1 MLDLGFSE
9 MMVIAVVALVVLGPE
24 RLPKLART
32 VGHLV
37 GRMQRYVA
45 DVKSDIT
52 REMELEEL
60 RKFRQT
66 VEETAS
72 SVQTSF
78 NSFETGARTTA
89 ADLETLA
96 RGEPYGAPAT
106 HAELPAGMPLP
117 GDEVT
122 PMPDP
127 VPVALAAPPV
137 DPGHEWIEPTVSGA
151 MSSRADGARYMAT
164 ASVAMASPAAPLA
177 GARRW
182 PEFAQPVEGPAPLPG
197 APAGLHGA

>member
-24 RLPKLART
+24 RLPKVAKT
-32 VGHLV
+32 VGHLI

-66 VEETAS
+66 VEETAG
-72 SVQTSF
+72 SVQSSF
-78 NSFETGARTTA
+78 NS
-89 ADLETLA
+89 LETDARATAGDLDALA
-96 RGEPYGAPAT
+96 RGEAHGAP
-106 HAELPAGMPLP
+106 LPAGMPLP

-122 PMPDP
+122 PMPEP
-127 VPVALAAPPV
+127 ALVALSEPPA
-137 DPGHEWIEPTVSGA
+137 DASDEWIEPTVAGA
-151 MSSRADGARYMAT
+151 MASRAGTACCMAT
-164 ASVAMASPAAPLA
+164 ASIAMASAATPLS

-182 PEFAQPVEGPAPLPG
+182 PEVPPPVDVPARVGMPG
-197 APAGLHGA
+197 A